1 MWQHYLLLLI
11 RWSIPRQDSKRVCIG
26 CQKRKTLNV
35 YLFIQSDPQLHV
47 RIHRFFNKVCPC
59 PGLWEEVHDGEGLA
73 PGAALGTPVLLGP
86 AWEQSRGL
94 GLH

>member
-1 MWQHYLLLLI
+1 MVTFDFDDDTIKKAKALHKMQQMFAPFETVAH
-11 RWSIPRQDSKRVCIG
+11 
-26 CQKRKTLNV
+26 
-35 YLFIQSDPQLHV
+35 PQLHV
-47 RIHRFFNKVCPC
+47 RIHWFLHKVCPC